1 MTERVLILGG
11 GVAGL
16 TVAQGLRGKGFA
28 ITLVDQHNYHLFQ
41 PLLYQVATGE
51 LLGEAITTPLRHL
64 LPSYGVSFR
73 LGNVIEIDLLRCQVH
88 MEDGDVLEY
97 DFLFLALGTVTNF
110 FGNKTGVCQGSCR
123 VTHFLSG
130 LFILS
135 LWVQIYRPDGC
146 PISCAA

>member
-11 GVAGL
+11 GGAGL

-88 MEDGDVLEY
+88 MEDG
-97 DFLFLALGTVTNF
+97 
-110 FGNKTGVCQGSCR
+110 GVCQGSCR

-135 LWVQIYRPDGC
+135 LRVQIYRPDGC
-146 PISCAA
+146 PIACTA

>member
-11 GVAGL
+11 GFAGL

-88 MEDGDVLEY
+88 MEDG
-97 DFLFLALGTVTNF
+97 
-110 FGNKTGVCQGSCR
+110 GVCQGSCR

-135 LWVQIYRPDGC
+135 LRVQIYRPDGC
-146 PISCAA
+146 PIACAA

>member
-88 MEDGDVLEY
+88 MEDG
-97 DFLFLALGTVTNF
+97 
-110 FGNKTGVCQGSCR
+110 GVCQGSCR

-135 LWVQIYRPDGC
+135 LRVQIYRPDGC
-146 PISCAA
+146 PIACAA

>member
-1 MTERVLILGG
+1 
-11 GVAGL
+11 
-16 TVAQGLRGKGFA
+16 
-28 ITLVDQHNYHLFQ
+28 
-41 PLLYQVATGE
+41 E

-88 MEDGDVLEY
+88 MEDG
-97 DFLFLALGTVTNF
+97 
-110 FGNKTGVCQGSCR
+110 GVCQGSCR

-146 PISCAA
+146 PIACAA